1 MAAALFRKMAD
12 DDVSDR
18 TGEDRHEGVA
28 VEIDRPRLHQHDDA
42 APDQG
47 HRAGLPG
54 SATEPTRH
62 AALDN
67 ALGDPR
73 TAHLRTAPKVMPRN
87 RCLRNNTVN
96 RTIGTTNS
104 VVAAATAGQSCPP
117 SPMMKGMKGG
127 MVCASPLVSRTA
139 KAYSFHEKIRQ
150 KIAVA
155 AIPVTA
161 CGSTTLRRAWSRV

>member
-1 MAAALFRKMAD
+1 KMAHD
-12 DDVSDR
+12 AKSER
-18 TGEDRHEGVA
+18 AGEDGHERIA
-28 VEIDRPRLHQHDDA
+28 VKVDRPGLHQHRDA

-47 HRAGLPG
+47 HGSRLPWT
-54 SATEPTRH
+54 ATKPARQP
-62 AALDN
+62 APCN
-67 ALGDPR
+67 RGP
-73 TAHLRTAPKVMPRN
+73 AHLRTAPKVMPRS
-87 RCLRNNTVN
+87 RCLRNSTVN

-127 MVCASPLVSRTA
+127 MVWASPLVRSTA

-161 CGSTTLRRAWSRV
+161 CGNTTLRSACSRV